1 MSVPSETSPASPD
14 VTFTNVGAARW
25 WHRGVFASQTAYVTL
40 ALLALIVVMSFAS
53 PYFLTEGNLQNV
65 AKNFSFIAI
74 ATLGITFV
82 IITGGIDLSVGSLM
96 CFAAMITSMVMTSLS
111 TPGMPLS
118 SLFVHLAA
126 DGKTVVANVP
136 GLILIVSVLAG
147 LVVSL
152 IVGLINGVCVA
163 LLGLSPFVTT
173 LGMLSIVRGLGY
185 VISNGKGSFP
195 GGPDADYFYA
205 LTQGDVY
212 GVPAPFIYLIL
223 LALLMALVLHH
234 TTFGRHVFAI
244 GGNEKAAE
252 LTGVSVPRVKIEV
265 YVVGALA
272 AGLQGIIISG
282 WLGSAPANMAT
293 SYELNV
299 IAAAVIGGANLAG
312 GIGGPLGAIVGCV
325 LLEVI
330 RNGLVLAQVN
340 SYWQQTLVGVII
352 IAAVL
357 VDRIR
362 ARLL

>member
-1 MSVPSETSPASPD
+1 MALPMDSPIS
-14 VTFTNVGAARW
+14 FSNVGKAKW
-25 WHRGVFASQTAYVTL
+25 WQRGIFTSQTAYVTL
-40 ALLALIVVMSFAS
+40 ALLMLLLVMHVAS
-53 PYFLTEGNLQNV
+53 PYFFTEGNIQNV

-74 ATLGITFV
+74 ATLGATFV
-82 IITGGIDLSVGSLM
+82 IITGGIDLSVGSMM
-96 CFAAMITSMVMTSLS
+96 CFAAMITSMVMTHLS
-111 TPGMPLS
+111 TPGLPGA
-118 SLFVHLAA
+118 SLFVHTSA
-126 DGKTVVANVP
+126 DGKAVLANVP

-147 LVVSL
+147 LATSL
-152 IVGLINGVCVA
+152 IVGLINGFCIAV
-163 LLGLSPFVTT
+163 LGLSSFVTT
-173 LGMLSIVRGLGY
+173 LGMLSIVRGLAY
-185 VISNGKGSFP
+185 VVSNGRGSFP
-195 GGPDADYFYA
+195 SGPDADYFNA
-205 LTQGDVY
+205 VTSGDVY
-212 GVPAPFIYLIL
+212 GLPAPFIYLIV
-223 LALLMALVLHH
+223 LALIMGLVLHH
-234 TTFGRHVFAI
+234 TRFGRHVFAL

-252 LTGVSVPRVKIEV
+252 LTGVSVVGVKIAV
-265 YVVGALA
+265 YVICALA

-352 IAAVL
+352 ILAVL

-362 ARLL
+362 SRMI

>member
-1 MSVPSETSPASPD
+1 MSVPMEAPIS
-14 VTFTNVGAARW
+14 FTNVGRSRW
-25 WHRGVFASQTAYVTL
+25 WQRGIFATQTGYVTL
-40 ALLALIVVMSFAS
+40 ALLVLLVVMHFAS
-53 PYFLTEGNLQNV
+53 PYFFTEGNMQNV

-82 IITGGIDLSVGSLM
+82 IITGGIDLSVGSMM
-96 CFAAMITSMVMTSLS
+96 CFSTMITSMVMVELS
-111 TPGMPLS
+111 APGS
-118 SLFVHLAA
+118 YFVHLAA

-136 GLILIVSVLAG
+136 GLILLISVLAG
-147 LVVSL
+147 LLAAL
-152 IVGLINGVCVA
+152 IVGLINGFCIAV
-163 LLGLSPFVTT
+163 LELSPFVTT
-173 LGMLSIVRGLGY
+173 LGMLSIVRGLAY
-185 VISNGKGSFP
+185 VVSNGRGSFP

-205 LTQGDVY
+205 LTSVDLF
-212 GVPAPFIYLIL
+212 GVPAPFIYLVI
-223 LALLMALVLHH
+223 LALVMAVVLHH
-234 TTFGRHVFAI
+234 TTFGRHVFAL

-252 LTGVSVPRVKIEV
+252 LTGISVVRVKIEV
-265 YVVGALA
+265 YVICALA

-293 SYELNV
+293 SYELTV

-312 GIGGPLGAIVGCV
+312 GSGGPLGAIIGCV

-352 IAAVL
+352 ILAVL

-362 ARLL
+362 SRMA

>member
-1 MSVPSETSPASPD
+1 MAIQMESPI
-14 VTFTNVGAARW
+14 TFTNVGRSKW
-25 WHRGVFASQTAYVTL
+25 WQRGLFATQTGYVLL
-40 ALLALIVVMSFAS
+40 ALLVLLVVMHFAS
-53 PYFLTEGNLQNV
+53 PYFFTEGNMQNV

-74 ATLGITFV
+74 ATLGVTFV
-82 IITGGIDLSVGSLM
+82 IITGGIDLSVGSMM
-96 CFAAMITSMVMTSLS
+96 CFSAMITSMVMAELS
-111 TPGMPLS
+111 APGGLGG
-118 SLFVHLAA
+118 SLFVHMAA

-136 GLILIVSVLAG
+136 GLILLVSVLAG
-147 LVVSL
+147 LLVAL
-152 IVGLINGVCVA
+152 IVGLINGFCIAVP
-163 LLGLSPFVTT
+163 GLSPFVTT
-173 LGMLSIVRGLGY
+173 LGMLSIVRGLAY
-185 VISNGKGSFP
+185 VVSNGRGSFP

-205 LTQGDVY
+205 LTSGDVF
-212 GVPAPFIYLIL
+212 GVPAPFIYLVI
-223 LALLMALVLHH
+223 LALVMAVVLHH
-234 TTFGRHVFAI
+234 TTFGRHVFAL

-252 LTGVSVPRVKIEV
+252 LTGISVVRVKIEV
-265 YVVGALA
+265 YVICALA

-352 IAAVL
+352 ILAVL
-357 VDRIR
+357 VDRVR
-362 ARLL
+362 SRMA

>member
-1 MSVPSETSPASPD
+1 MSVPMESPVSFA
-14 VTFTNVGAARW
+14 NVGHAKW
-25 WHRGVFASQTAYVTL
+25 WQRGFFTSQTAYVML
-40 ALLALIVVMSFAS
+40 ALLLLLVVMHFAS
-53 PYFLTEGNLQNV
+53 TFFFTEGNIQNV

-82 IITGGIDLSVGSLM
+82 IITGGIDLSVGSMM
-96 CFAAMITSMVMTSLS
+96 CFSAMITSMVMSGLS
-111 TPGMPLS
+111 TPGMPGA

-126 DGKTVVANVP
+126 DSKTVLANVP
-136 GLILIVSVLAG
+136 GLIMLVSILAG
-147 LVVSL
+147 LGAAL
-152 IVGLINGVCVA
+152 IVGLVNGFCIAVF
-163 LLGLSPFVTT
+163 GLSPFVTT
-173 LGMLSIVRGLGY
+173 LGMLSIVRGLAY
-185 VISNGKGSFP
+185 VVSNGRGSFP
-195 GGPDADYFYA
+195 GGPDAEYFYA
-205 LTQGDVY
+205 LTSGTLF
-212 GVPAPFIYLIL
+212 GMPAPFIYLVI
-223 LALLMALVLHH
+223 LALVMAVVLHH
-234 TTFGRHVFAI
+234 TAFGRYVFTL

-252 LTGVSVPRVKIEV
+252 LTGIPVVRVKIQV
-265 YVVGALA
+265 YVICALA

-352 IAAVL
+352 VLAVL

-362 ARLL
+362 SRMI

>member
-1 MSVPSETSPASPD
+1 MAMQLESPI
-14 VTFTNVGAARW
+14 TFTNIGKVRW
-25 WHRGVFASQTAYVTL
+25 WQRGLFASQTGYVLVAL
-40 ALLALIVVMSFAS
+40 AVLLLVMHFAS
-53 PYFLTEGNLQNV
+53 PYFFTQGNMQNV

-82 IITGGIDLSVGSLM
+82 IITGGIDLSVGSMM
-96 CFAAMITSMVMTSLS
+96 CFSAMITSMVMVELS
-111 TPGMPLS
+111 APGSP
-118 SLFVHLAA
+118 FVHLAA
-126 DGKTVVANVP
+126 DGKTAVANVP
-136 GLILIVSVLAG
+136 GLILLLSVLAG
-147 LVVSL
+147 LVVAL
-152 IVGLINGVCVA
+152 LVGFVNGFCIAV
-163 LLGLSPFVTT
+163 LGLSPFVTT
-173 LGMLSIVRGLGY
+173 LGMLSIVRGLAY
-185 VISNGKGSFP
+185 VVSNGRGSFP

-205 LTQGDVY
+205 LTSGDIF
-212 GVPAPFIYLIL
+212 GVPMPFIYLVIL
-223 LALLMALVLHH
+223 AAIMAVVLHH
-234 TTFGRHVFAI
+234 SSFGRHVFAL

-252 LTGVSVPRVKIEV
+252 LTGIPVVRVKIQV
-265 YVVGALA
+265 YVVCALA

-312 GIGGPLGAIVGCV
+312 GVGGPLGAIVGCV

-352 IAAVL
+352 ILAVL

-362 ARLL
+362 SRMT

>member
-1 MSVPSETSPASPD
+1 MAMPLESPIS
-14 VTFTNVGAARW
+14 FTNVGRIRW
-25 WHRGVFASQTAYVTL
+25 WQRGIFASQTGYVLL
-40 ALLALIVVMSFAS
+40 ALLVLLVVMHFAS
-53 PYFLTEGNLQNV
+53 PYFFTEGNMQNV

-74 ATLGITFV
+74 ATLGVTFV
-82 IITGGIDLSVGSLM
+82 IITGGIDLSVGSMM
-96 CFAAMITSMVMTSLS
+96 CFSAMITSMVMSGLS
-111 TPGMPLS
+111 TPGMPGA

-136 GLILIVSVLAG
+136 GLILVISILAG
-147 LVVSL
+147 LGTAL
-152 IVGLINGVCVA
+152 IAGLVNGFCIAV
-163 LLGLSPFVTT
+163 LGLSPFVTT

-185 VISNGKGSFP
+185 VVSNGRGSFP

-205 LTQGDVY
+205 LTSGDLF
-212 GVPAPFIYLIL
+212 GVPAPFIYLVIL
-223 LALLMALVLHH
+223 AVVMAVVLHH
-234 TTFGRHVFAI
+234 TTL

-252 LTGVSVPRVKIEV
+252 LTGISVVRVKIEV
-265 YVVGALA
+265 YVICALA

-312 GIGGPLGAIVGCV
+312 GVGGPLGAIVGCV

-330 RNGLVLAQVN
+330 RNGLVLAQVS

-352 IAAVL
+352 ILAVL

-362 ARLL
+362 SRLI